1 MKRAYMDVLLPK
13 LLRETLAERPQTE
26 LTSCERARGDV
37 STDGS
42 RRASEEERASLA
54 ALVELVLLER
64 KDGPAREREGRGDIG
79 LQR

>member
-1 MKRAYMDVLLPK
+1 MDVLLPE

-42 RRASEEERASLA
+42 RCASE
-54 ALVELVLLER
+54 
-64 KDGPAREREGRGDIG
+64 
-79 LQR
+79 